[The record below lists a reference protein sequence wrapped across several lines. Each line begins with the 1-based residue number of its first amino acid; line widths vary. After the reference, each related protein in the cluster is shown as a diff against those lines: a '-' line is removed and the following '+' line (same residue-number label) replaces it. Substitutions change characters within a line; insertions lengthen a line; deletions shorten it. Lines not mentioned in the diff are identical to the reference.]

1 MKLKFIGVGGA
12 FTEKYFQSNMVL
24 EIGGERMLIDCGS
37 DCRHAMREAGLRLR
51 DLQAVYISHLHA
63 DHAGG
68 MEWTSL
74 ATYFDPVFAEAA
86 GGRRKL
92 ALYLRS
98 SLRAELWRMLASGCC
113 IPDVK
118 AKLTTFYDVRSCQ
131 KNKPFDFAGVSFRTV
146 QTVHYV
152 NDTEI
157 VPSYGLFWTTAS
169 GTKVFLTTD
178 TQFAPHSIRAF
189 YKSADIIFHDCET
202 SPFTTGVHARYEDLK
217 TLPAEWRSRMWLYH
231 YWDGPLPDAQA
242 DGFAGFVK
250 QGQEFD
256 LG

>member
-12 FTEKYFQSNMVL
+12 FTDKYYQSNMVL
-24 EIGGERMLIDCGS
+24 DIGGQRMLIDCGS
-37 DCRHAMREAGLRLR
+37 DARHAMRAAGLKLR
-51 DLQAVYISHLHA
+51 DLEAIYISHLHA

-68 MEWTSL
+68 MEWASL
-74 ATYFDPVFAEAA
+74 FTYFDPGFVDAQGAH
-86 GGRRKL
+86 RKMK
-92 ALYLRS
+92 LYLRS
-98 SLRAELWRMLASGCC
+98 SLKAELWRMLASGCC

-118 AKLTTFYDVRSCQ
+118 SNLNTFFDVRSCP
-131 KNKPFDFAGVSFRTV
+131 KNKPFEFAGVSFRTV

-157 VPSYGLFWTTAS
+157 VPSYGLFWTTPS
-169 GTKVFLTTD
+169 GKKVFLTTD
-178 TQFAPHSIRAF
+178 TQFAPWSIRAF
-189 YKSADIIFHDCET
+189 YKADIIFHDCET
-202 SPFTTGVHARYEDLK
+202 SPFTTGVHARYDDLK
-217 TLPAEWRSRMWLYH
+217 TLAPELRARMWLYH
-231 YWDGPLPDAQA
+231 YWDGDLPDAQK